1 MNLFNAKIRNKED
14 ERNMWAKSNLS
25 NSLPLKYIFSIYIE
39 VDIAV
44 VNVLFLFKD
53 YCFVQ
58 VLVGEISN
66 G

>member
-1 MNLFNAKIRNKED
+1 MK
-14 ERNMWAKSNLS
+14 RNMWAKSNLS

-58 VLVGEISN
+58 VLVGEISK

>member
-1 MNLFNAKIRNKED
+1 MKMKRT
-14 ERNMWAKSNLS
+14 MWAKSNLS
-25 NSLPLKYIFSIYIE
+25 NSLQLKYIFSIYIE